1 MLASYTIRKS
11 INVPDVIGLNVNG
24 NVKMINCE
32 TTQNAYLGDVI
43 AKYTAELKKNY
54 CVRINIIAS
63 KEDEYEISVLK
74 GEDLC
79 DFDETYDDYDDDE
92 DFIEDCSEEIFCER
106 TTEDKVLDLLGDACA
121 YIEKDV
127 KCECAKKKCEESEK
141 KKSSADDFL
150 RRLKKII
157 DATLEDDE

>member
-24 NVKMINCE
+24 NVKMVNCE
-32 TTQNAYLGDVI
+32 TAQNAYLGDVV

-54 CVRINIIAS
+54 CVRINLIAS

-74 GEDLC
+74 GKDLC
-79 DFDETYDDYDDDE
+79 DFDEIYDDYDDDE
-92 DFIEDCSEEIFCER
+92 DFIEDCTEEIFCE
-106 TTEDKVLDLLGDACA
+106 TASADEVITILGDACA
-121 YIEKDV
+121 YIEKITKD
-127 KCECAKKKCEESEK
+127 ECPQKKCEE
-141 KKSSADDFL
+141 KKSSTDDFL